1 MCNSDQAFHN
11 NDDDV
16 NVEDDHVNVDDD
28 GGDDDGDDDDGDDNS
43 VSKDSFCCKGE
54 PIAINARSTKRPTLL
69 KELKV
74 MTITIVRLMIT
85 MVLMRKW

>member
-1 MCNSDQAFHN
+1 MMIMSMLMMINV
-11 NDDDV
+11 NDD
-16 NVEDDHVNVDDD
+16 DDHVNVDD
-28 GGDDDGDDDDGDDNS
+28 GDDDDNS

-74 MTITIVRLMIT
+74 RMITIVRLMIT